1 MTAFPTPSKL
11 ENDIALIV
19 PLERKYFTELSKV
32 GADPDLWTLNPRRMQ
47 GPEDM
52 ADYLEDALMEQEKGI
67 SIPFVIIDKRSG
79 LARPSDSEGGEVA
92 GSTRY
97 ANLYPNHKR
106 LEIGWTWIGKKF
118 QQSGLNRAVKFE
130 LLRYGFETLDLNRI
144 ELKTDILNTASRNAM
159 KKLGAREEGIL
170 RGHTLM
176 ASGRYRDTV
185 YYSILKSEWP
195 DIKRTVFAS
204 FL

>member
-1 MTAFPTPSKL
+1 MKTFLTPARL
-11 ENDIALIV
+11 ENDIALIL
-19 PLERKYFTELSKV
+19 PLDKKYFHELSKV
-32 GADPDLWTLNPRRMQ
+32 GADPDLWVLNPRRMQ

-79 LARPSDSEGGEVA
+79 EVA

-97 ANLYPNHKR
+97 ANLYPVHKR

-118 QQSGLNRAVKFE
+118 QQTGLNRAVKFE

-144 ELKTDILNTASRNAM
+144 ELKTDIMNIPSRTAM
-159 KKLGAREEGIL
+159 KKLGATEEGVL
-170 RGHTLM
+170 RGHTRM

-195 DIKRTVFAS
+195 DIKKTVFAS

>member
-1 MTAFPTPSKL
+1 MTSFPAPARL
-11 ENDIALIV
+11 ENDIVLLL
-19 PLERKYFTELSKV
+19 PLEPKWFPELGKV
-32 GADPDLWTLNPRRMQ
+32 GADPDLWILNPRRMQ
-47 GPEDM
+47 DPEDM
-52 ADYLEDALMEQEKGI
+52 ADYLEDAMMEKEKGI
-67 SIPFVIIDKRSG
+67 SIPFVIIDKRT
-79 LARPSDSEGGEVA
+79 GEVA

-97 ANLYPNHKR
+97 SNLYPNHKR

-118 QQSGLNRAVKFE
+118 QQTGLNRAMKFE
-130 LLRYGFETLDLNRI
+130 MLRYGFETLHLNRI
-144 ELKTDILNTASRNAM
+144 ELKTDILNSASRAAM

-176 ASGRYRDTV
+176 STGRYRDTV

-195 DIKRTVFAS
+195 DIKKTVFKS